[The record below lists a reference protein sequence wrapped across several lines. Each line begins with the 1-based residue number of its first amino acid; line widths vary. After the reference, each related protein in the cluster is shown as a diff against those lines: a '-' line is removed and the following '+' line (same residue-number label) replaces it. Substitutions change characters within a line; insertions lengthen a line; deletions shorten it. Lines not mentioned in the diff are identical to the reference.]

1 MIDALCGFAAVV
13 RNHGGDVGSAELIDA
28 ARAFR
33 LIDLADRSAVCTA
46 LTLTIAWSAEQPELF
61 QQLLDDWFDGG
72 DLDLRADETSGRS
85 DLDTI
90 SLDADTVDAAR
101 IHTDDAVAIDTPEPA
116 DDATRSPHDSPTAPT
131 RSPSRPGVEGA
142 DEVGAVGDLAPMPPR
157 DHAGDAASGAEV
169 VLELPMEP
177 PDADLELARSALAAA
192 VQRRRLAA
200 ARHGAV
206 IRPVTAFTVSL
217 STGERARIGRVVQ
230 QFDRQLDGA
239 PSWRRTHAQ
248 GGTIDLRRTL
258 RRSVTT
264 GGLPIDL
271 RRVDRRGDAARLVVL
286 VDLSVSVRGTA
297 RLVLHLVHRLR
308 TMRGVVRAF
317 GFVDECVAIDR
328 ALRFADPVIAIE
340 HVLGL
345 VDVDAASDPGAAL
358 RQWWSRSHHL
368 VTPVTHVLIL
378 GDGRC
383 NGNDPA
389 FEVIDRLTRRS
400 ASTTWITPEP
410 RGAWRLGRGE
420 MEQYAMRVDRAITV
434 RSLDDLE
441 QLTATPITRLGRQDL
456 AALGRT
462 R

>member
-33 LIDLADRSAVCTA
+33 LIDLADRSAVRAA
-46 LTLTIAWSAEQPELF
+46 LTITIAWSADRPDLF
-61 QQLLDDWFDGG
+61 QRLVDDWFDGG
-72 DLDLRADETSGRS
+72 DLDLPSDEPVSPSG
-85 DLDTI
+85 LDTI
-90 SLDADTVDAAR
+90 TLDADTIDAAR
-101 IHTDDAVAIDTPEPA
+101 IHTDDAAAIDTPEPA
-116 DDATRSPHDSPTAPT
+116 NDATRSPRDTPTAPT
-131 RSPSRPGVEGA
+131 PSPNRPGTEGA
-142 DEVGAVGDLAPMPPR
+142 EEVAAAGDLAPVPPR
-157 DHAGDAASGAEV
+157 DHADDAASGDEV
-169 VLELPMEP
+169 VLQLPMEP

-192 VQRRRLAA
+192 VERRRLVT
-200 ARHGAV
+200 ARQVPAV
-206 IRPVTAFTVSL
+206 RPVTALTVSL
-217 STGERARIGRVVQ
+217 SAHEQARIGRVVQ
-230 QFDRQLDGA
+230 QLDRRLDGA
-239 PSWRRTHAQ
+239 PSWRRTHAH
-248 GGTIDLRRTL
+248 GGTIDLRRTM
-258 RRSVTT
+258 RRTVTT
-264 GGLPIDL
+264 AGLPIDL
-271 RRVDRRGDAARLVVL
+271 RHVDQRVDAARLVVL

-297 RLVLHLVHRLR
+297 RLVLHLAHRMR

-328 ALRFADPVIAIE
+328 ALRVADPVIAIE

-368 VTPVTHVLIL
+368 VTPLTHVMIL

-383 NGNDPA
+383 NGNAPA
-389 FEVIDRLTRRS
+389 FEVIERLTRRS

-410 RGAWRLGRGE
+410 RGAWTLGRGE
-420 MEQYAMRVDRAITV
+420 MEQYAKRVDRAITV

-441 QLTATPITRLGRQDL
+441 RLIAAPITRLGKRDL